1 MTTEELDALDALRE
15 CATPA
20 PWPHN
25 MWRSHEDCDTLQWCA
40 IGPAHDVVGNEE
52 EDDDSAAYGA
62 AAVDADYLTALV
74 NAAPRL
80 LAEAR
85 QAAILRAKLIE
96 SETWRT
102 ELRQEMDVVKGRLRD
117 VTGQRDA
124 LVRAGKLCL
133 SDGVSMNEAWTAM
146 TKALEAAR

>member
-20 PWPHN
+20 PWLHS

-40 IGPAHDVVGNEE
+40 IGPAHDAAGNEE
-52 EDDDSAAYGA
+52 EDDDSTAYGA

-85 QAAILRAKLIE
+85 EAATLRAKLAE
-96 SETWRT
+96 
-102 ELRQEMDVVKGRLRD
+102 
-117 VTGQRDA
+117 VTGQRDELREA
-124 LVRAGKLCL
+124 AGDAWKLTDILCL
-133 SDGVSMNEAWTAM
+133 NARNGYCRIQNETGECALCNMDARVAA
-146 TKALEAAR
+146 ALEAAR